1 MSNETSSAESVT
13 QTADSPVTGT
23 PATESATPQK
33 PTLTLEEALKR
44 IADLEHSQKNATEEV
59 DRHRKKLSAY
69 EKAEREA
76 EAAKKAAEEAQLS
89 EIERI
94 TKQHT
99 ELQQQ
104 HAALMTELQEARMH
118 QTVERAAS
126 KLNFVVPPEMVVRL
140 IDREIEYENGRPTNV
155 EKLLEKLAKSAP
167 DLIKQQ
173 SADPAEPPA
182 RGTPTIPAMNPGRS
196 AIAAPGSVPPGRIPR
211 LSDPGV
217 LVPPGTVSKYQP

>member
-1 MSNETSSAESVT
+1 MSNEPSSVPGAT
-13 QTADSPVTGT
+13 PNTDP
-23 PATESATPQK
+23 PATGPASTGATPEQK

-59 DRHRKKLSAY
+59 DRHRKKLSHY

-89 EIERI
+89 EIEKTNKRA
-94 TKQHT
+94 T
-99 ELQQQ
+99 ESETRAEQYRQRLVTAEVKF
-104 HAALMTELQEARMH
+104 AAKSAGIIDPELAVLAVQND
-118 QTVERAAS
+118 
-126 KLNFVVPPEMVVRL
+126 L
-140 IDREIEYENGRPTNV
+140 EYGEDGMPTNV
-155 EKLLEKLAKSAP
+155 EEVLEKLVKNKPYLAP
-167 DLIKQQ
+167 KQEAQ
-173 SADPAEPPA
+173 PPAESPA

-196 AIAAPGSVPPGRIPR
+196 QIAAPGSTPPGRIPR